1 QNYASYDR
9 WRFLIHHNLAK
20 QTADPADETMTYAFV
35 EVKELKS
42 KGISLP
48 ISTVSPAYKK
58 LKNCNEESRESSD
71 DDQTDWKP
79 KTDNHCVKIKK
90 TLFDCFDEYISSH
103 DEDSHSIHIVGG
115 CKQKIT
121 EENNEIIWTS
131 SLTKAL
137 ISELIERDSL
147 FQRPSCKKIK
157 LWRSIAIKLNSAF
170 ENKINLTDKICNRKW
185 RNLWQTYKANVK
197 KSNNTGSDSI
207 IWEYFND
214 FNEHFGTK
222 DNINPNPL
230 I

>member
-1 QNYASYDR
+1 MWYKHYILNH
-9 WRFLIHHNLAK
+9 LPNI
-20 QTADPADETMTYAFV
+20 
-35 EVKELKS
+35 
-42 KGISLP
+42 IS
-48 ISTVSPAYKK
+48 
-58 LKNCNEESRESSD
+58 E
-71 DDQTDWKP
+71 
-79 KTDNHCVKIKK
+79 
-90 TLFDCFDEYISSH
+90 
-103 DEDSHSIHIVGG
+103 
-115 CKQKIT
+115 IT

-137 ISELIERDSL
+137 ISERIECDSL

-170 ENKINLTDKICNRKW
+170 KNKINLTDKICNRKW

-230 I
+230 IWKVHLHWHLLQNTILHLPKTFYLVHHQSLVSLP